1 MTECLALQE
10 FLQNFQN
17 TNIIPHF
24 GSSDCKSKCGGHL
37 LFVSSNQDRMNEFAK
52 YFQQKRWKDSPFES
66 LFKENTTSVL
76 N

>member
-10 FLQNFQN
+10 FLQKFPDL
-17 TNIIPHF
+17 NIITHF

-37 LFVSSNQDRMNEFAK
+37 LFASSNQERLPEFVR
-52 YFQQKRWKDSPFES
+52 YLHQKSWKDSPFES
-66 LFKENTTSVL
+66 IFKENTTSVL